1 MDIFNCLQGV
11 VIFLILVVF
20 RKRAMQ
26 GLASENCC
34 LFITRPI
41 AEKLSPHDD
50 SDDQQILSDDTVEVR
65 LN

>member
-11 VIFLILVVF
+11 VIFLILVVL
-20 RKRAMQ
+20 RRRAMQ
-26 GLASENCC
+26 GLANEHFC
-34 LFITRPI
+34 LFITRPL

-50 SDDQQILSDDTVEVR
+50 ADDQEILADDTVEVR

>member
-26 GLASENCC
+26 GLADENCC
-34 LFITRPI
+34 LVFTRPL
-41 AEKLSPHDD
+41 AKKLSPHDD
-50 SDDQQILSDDTVEVR
+50 ADSQQILADETMEVR

>member
-20 RKRAMQ
+20 RKRAVQ

-34 LFITRPI
+34 LFVTRPW
-41 AEKLSPHDD
+41 AERLSPDD
-50 SDDQQILSDDTVEVR
+50 DADDQEILADDTVEVR